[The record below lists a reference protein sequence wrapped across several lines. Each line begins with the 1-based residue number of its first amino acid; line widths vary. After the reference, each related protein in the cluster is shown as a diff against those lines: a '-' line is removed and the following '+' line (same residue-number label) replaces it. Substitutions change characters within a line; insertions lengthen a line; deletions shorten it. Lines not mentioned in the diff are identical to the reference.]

1 MTRIQ
6 KYKLY
11 LSTLLKYY
19 FTQKTEL
26 SLMIVLSLVVFV
38 WLNLIVHRIM
48 ANPIYSADRSG
59 LVKVGSD
66 GLGLLILFIKPIFLY
81 IAGMII
87 IRKIKHENYK

>member
-1 MTRIQ
+1 MTKFQ

-11 LSTLLKYY
+11 LSTLIKYY

-26 SLMIVLSLVVFV
+26 SLIIVLSLIVFV
-38 WLNLIVHRIM
+38 WFSLIVHRIM
-48 ANPIYSADRSG
+48 ANPIYGADRSG
-59 LVKVGSD
+59 LVKLGGD

-87 IRKIKHENYK
+87 IRKIKC